1 MGELEA
7 TISLYSYESCF
18 ILATRPVY
26 TPMSP
31 VLLPTSPVYTCYE
44 SCLYSLRVLSFP
56 QPLRLYYPFSL
67 FEPREGGWEQKNSVL
82 VTEWAIRPNLMPPER
97 FVRPIQLLYAA
108 LSTSLGRRPC
118 GQTLQR
124 LQTFRIANLP
134 TLYEITLNSYHS
146 VAGSYV
152 AETGF
157 PHLPLRIPLPTIRWE
172 TV

>member
-18 ILATRPVY
+18 ILATRPV
-26 TPMSP
+26 
-31 VLLPTSPVYTCYE
+31 
-44 SCLYSLRVLSFP
+44 LYSLRVLFYFLQVLFILAMSLVYTHYESWAF
-56 QPLRLYYPFSL
+56 LSLWGFITHFL

-82 VTEWAIRPNLMPPER
+82 VTEWAIRPSLMPPER

-108 LSTSLGRRPC
+108 LSTSRGRRPC

-134 TLYEITLNSYHS
+134 TLYEIALNSYHS